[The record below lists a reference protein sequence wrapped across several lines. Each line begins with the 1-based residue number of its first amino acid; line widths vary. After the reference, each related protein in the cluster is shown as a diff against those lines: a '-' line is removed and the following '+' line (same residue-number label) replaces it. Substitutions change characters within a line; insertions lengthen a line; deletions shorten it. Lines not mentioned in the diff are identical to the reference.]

1 MNKNLHYVVAA
12 VCGIGLILATS
23 IYGQFLSGGAP
34 DRFSQFE
41 LALIVVGVYL
51 ISKLMLIERKG
62 DAAPE
67 VKKSED

>member
-12 VCGIGLILATS
+12 ACGIGLILTTAS
-23 IYGQFLSGGAP
+23 YGQFLSGRDL

-62 DAAPE
+62 DATPE